1 MGYNAKARALLVGL
15 NSNASIAE
23 RAARG
28 EIEPDALLQMK
39 PDAGVENIDDRW
51 RKKTEEKLKAE
62 KAAEAERE
70 AAVGRCQLY
79 IPGKDGTEKIVE
91 VRR

>member
-1 MGYNAKARALLVGL
+1 
-15 NSNASIAE
+15 
-23 RAARG
+23 
-28 EIEPDALLQMK
+28 MK
-39 PDAGVENIDDRW
+39 PDAWVENIDDHW